1 VACKGDKLKIVFH
14 KNCLVQLFIF
24 LIFIGFFSI
33 NQAFC
38 NDIIKEDILTAI
50 EEKYSDKSFKAD
62 FTQVSKLAALDIK
75 EEASG
80 TALFSHPGKMR
91 WKYLT
96 PQLHEIIT
104 NGTSLWIYRPE
115 ENQVMHG
122 DASQFFQS
130 GAGGAFLSDIS
141 LIRKNF
147 TITVK
152 EVTTNYV
159 EIDLIAKRKTRDIS
173 SIVIRI
179 SQKNSEIEQVV
190 TYNPYDDTTLF
201 QFSNIQFENID
212 PEIFEFQIPGEVDI
226 IEMD

>member
-1 VACKGDKLKIVFH
+1 MKIVFH
-14 KNCLVQLFIF
+14 KNFPVKLSVF
-24 LIFIGFFSI
+24 LAFLCFFAA
-33 NQAFC
+33 NPAFC
-38 NDIIKEDILTAI
+38 NTIIKEDILNAL
-50 EEKYSDKSFKAD
+50 EQKYSDKSFKAD
-62 FTQVSKLAALDIK
+62 FTQVSKLAALDITEK
-75 EEASG
+75 ASG

-104 NGTSLWIYRPE
+104 NGASLWIYRPE
-115 ENQVMHG
+115 EKQVMHG

-152 EVTTNYV
+152 EVTANYV
-159 EIDLIAKRKTRDIS
+159 EIVLIAKRETKDIS
-173 SIVIRI
+173 SIIIRI
-179 SQKNSEIEQVV
+179 SQKNSAIERVV

-201 QFSNIQFENID
+201 QFSNIQFKNID
-212 PEIFEFQIPGEVDI
+212 PEIFEFQIPGGVDI